1 MAAPLKSI
9 GAFTFAFLIVLFCK
23 SVILNVT
30 ISPLLMVTGRFD
42 IVEVSFDIDIV
53 ICYEYLLL
61 PYYFQQQ
68 LRYCYIKKLSTLS
81 KHCTRSCI
89 FNCDYANELT
99 CNIMLKNRFTAH
111 KKTDNY
117 MCNYR
122 FLFFIALLHTFIYD
136 TLTYSYIKIYALY
149 LYIRFIC

>member
-1 MAAPLKSI
+1 LKSI

-61 PYYFQQQ
+61 PYYF
-68 LRYCYIKKLSTLS
+68 
-81 KHCTRSCI
+81 
-89 FNCDYANELT
+89 
-99 CNIMLKNRFTAH
+99 
-111 KKTDNY
+111 
-117 MCNYR
+117 
-122 FLFFIALLHTFIYD
+122 
-136 TLTYSYIKIYALY
+136 
-149 LYIRFIC
+149 